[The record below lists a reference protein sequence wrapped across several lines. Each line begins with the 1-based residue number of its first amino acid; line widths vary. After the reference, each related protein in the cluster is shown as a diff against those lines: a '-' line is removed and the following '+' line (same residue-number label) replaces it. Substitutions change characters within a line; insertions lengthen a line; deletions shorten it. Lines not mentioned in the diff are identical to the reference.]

1 MFCKILKIIEN
12 DNYLLYF
19 QFIVFLE
26 FFMVDVDFF
35 IKNGMFVLMYGIQF
49 FEEGLK
55 CVIFGFD
62 YNKLYDIWFCF

>member
-1 MFCKILKIIEN
+1 
-12 DNYLLYF
+12 
-19 QFIVFLE
+19 
-26 FFMVDVDFF
+26 MVDVDFF

-62 YNKLYDIWFCF
+62 YNKLYDIWFCFRIVMNVVVCISQ